1 MGIFDFLKPNISD
14 NEKIK
19 KVNYNDI
26 VEKKGIVYLNGDKY
40 TGIVQQYVGNSTS
53 EYLEGEKINHKFFF
67 KDGSIRSIS

>member
-1 MGIFDFLKPNISD
+1 MGIFDFLKPNNSD

-40 TGIVQQYVGNSTS
+40 TGIVQHKVGSTS
-53 EYLEGEKINHKFFF
+53 EYL
-67 KDGSIRSIS
+67 